1 MVRIEF
7 STRTETKS
15 SHKRYLVK
23 AKEFLL
29 AAQDSRARENWN
41 AVGLNAVHAA
51 ISASD
56 AITIYQIGKRCIS
69 EKHNDAVKLFLFA
82 FPNDSE
88 ARKQSNHLSRLI
100 AKKNIVEY
108 ESRLFQ
114 QREAIES
121 LKHSE
126 RFLNWIIKNFK

>member
-1 MVRIEF
+1 MPKIEF
-7 STRTETKS
+7 SIKTETRP
-15 SHKRYLVK
+15 SHKKCLIK
-23 AKEFLL
+23 AREFLL
-29 AAQDSRARENWN
+29 AAQDSRTRENWN

-56 AITIYQIGKRCIS
+56 AITIYQIGKRCTS
-69 EKHNDAVKLFLFA
+69 EKHSDAVKLFLFA
-82 FPNDSE
+82 FPGNSE
-88 ARKQSNHLSRLI
+88 AKKQSNHLSRLI

-126 RFLNWIIKNFK
+126 RFLNWVIKNIK